1 MQGKGYIRS
10 SPCVTIESKK
20 LKYNLKTIRDLIEEK
35 GLTAHYATQ
44 GIGAYEP
51 LLKLMAEAGVRNF
64 ADSRLDNLIR
74 SKPYAD
80 STLLTRLPM
89 ISEARSIVNKV
100 DISFNSE
107 LETIFALSD
116 AAVVERK
123 VHGIILQVE
132 LGDLGAGILPED
144 LLNTVHQILNL
155 RGVKLRGIGGV
166 FNSFSGSIATV
177 EKLQKFATMI
187 SQIESRFGIKLEYV
201 SGGNSGTIPILD
213 SEDFP
218 KQVNHL
224 VLGEAWLL
232 GKETSY
238 GHRIKNLHQD
248 IFSLNSEIIE
258 NQRKNSQPTGPIGK
272 NYQDQNIDFEDI
284 GIIRRIILALGSQD
298 VDFSGIT
305 PQEKGIEYIGSTP
318 DFSIFDITKYNRDLA
333 IGDKISFSVNYSAL
347 NRIFSSEY
355 IDKVLI

>member
-1 MQGKGYIRS
+1 MQGKGYVRS
-10 SPCVTIESKK
+10 LPCVTIDGKR
-20 LKYNLKTIRDLIEEK
+20 LKYNLEIIRELLEEK
-35 GLTAHYATQ
+35 GLKTHYATQ
-44 GIGAYEP
+44 GICAYEP

-64 ADSRLDNLIR
+64 ADSRLENLIR

-80 STLLTRLPM
+80 STLLTRIPM
-89 ISEARSIVNKV
+89 ISEVREIVNKV

-107 LETIFALSD
+107 LDTIFALSD

-155 RGVKLRGIGGV
+155 RGVKLRGIGAG
-166 FNSFSGSIATV
+166 FNSFSGSIVTV
-177 EKLQKFATMI
+177 EKLQEFASMI
-187 SQIESRFGIKLEYV
+187 SQIESRFGIELEYV

-232 GKETSY
+232 GKEASY

-248 IFSLNSEIIE
+248 VFSLNSEIIE

-272 NYQDQNIDFEDI
+272 NYQDRVLEFENI
-284 GIIRRIILALGSQD
+284 GIIRRIILALGSLD
-298 VDFSGIT
+298 VDFNGIT
-305 PQEKGIEYIGSTP
+305 PQEKGIDYIGSTP
-318 DFSIFDITKYNRDLA
+318 DFSIFDISKYNRDLEV
-333 IGDKISFSVNYSAL
+333 GDQISFSLNYSAL

-355 IDKVLI
+355 VNKVIV